1 MGGGYIILASGSDY
15 PIKSNKYIKEYLYK
29 KYPTNFFA
37 FLSFDELET
46 YGKKFKKMC
55 LSNRNNY
62 WLSFLHTKF
71 KLEIKP
77 FCFIRPRCFKGQRVP
92 IKEIIKRLPEIF
104 GFFFHVKK
112 IKNLKLNWCTSETW
126 MELTYST
133 VDKLLIYIDKNPY
146 IFEIG
151 KYIHNPE
158 EILLQTI
165 INTIEKEIPRKDYL
179 VNCEQRLR
187 KNGSLEITDDDR
199 EFVIK
204 KMSENDWLYMRKFSS
219 VNKNILDFIDKEI
232 EK

>member
-1 MGGGYIILASGSDY
+1 
-15 PIKSNKYIKEYLYK
+15 
-29 KYPTNFFA
+29 
-37 FLSFDELET
+37 
-46 YGKKFKKMC
+46 
-55 LSNRNNY
+55 
-62 WLSFLHTKF
+62 
-71 KLEIKP
+71 
-77 FCFIRPRCFKGQRVP
+77 
-92 IKEIIKRLPEIF
+92 
-104 GFFFHVKK
+104 
-112 IKNLKLNWCTSETW
+112 

-199 EFVIK
+199 EFVIE

-219 VNKNILDFIDKEI
+219 VKSRKILDFIDKET

>member
-1 MGGGYIILASGSDY
+1 
-15 PIKSNKYIKEYLYK
+15 
-29 KYPTNFFA
+29 
-37 FLSFDELET
+37 
-46 YGKKFKKMC
+46 
-55 LSNRNNY
+55 
-62 WLSFLHTKF
+62 
-71 KLEIKP
+71 
-77 FCFIRPRCFKGQRVP
+77 
-92 IKEIIKRLPEIF
+92 
-104 GFFFHVKK
+104 
-112 IKNLKLNWCTSETW
+112 
-126 MELTYST
+126 MEFTYST
-133 VDKLLIYIDKNPY
+133 VDKLLIYIDKNSY

-179 VNCEQRLR
+179 VNCEERLR

-199 EFVIK
+199 EFVIE

>member
-1 MGGGYIILASGSDY
+1 MCPILWYWFTDY

-46 YGKKFKKMC
+46 YGKKIKKMY
-55 LSNRNNY
+55 LSDRNNY
-62 WLSFLHTKF
+62 WLSFLHSKF

-77 FCFIRPRCFKGQRVP
+77 FCFMRPRCFKGQIVP
-92 IKEIIKRLPEIF
+92 I
-104 GFFFHVKK
+104 
-112 IKNLKLNWCTSETW
+112 
-126 MELTYST
+126 
-133 VDKLLIYIDKNPY
+133 IDKNPY
-146 IFEIG
+146 IYEIG

-165 INTIEKEIPRKDYL
+165 INTIEKEISRKDYL

-187 KNGSLEITDDDR
+187 KNGSLEITDDDK
-199 EFVIK
+199 EVVLE
-204 KMSENDWLYMRKFSS
+204 KMSENDWLFMRKFSS
-219 VNKNILDFIDKEI
+219 VKSKKILDFIDKEN

>member
-1 MGGGYIILASGSDY
+1 
-15 PIKSNKYIKEYLYK
+15 
-29 KYPTNFFA
+29 
-37 FLSFDELET
+37 
-46 YGKKFKKMC
+46 MC

-151 KYIHNPE
+151 KYISNATR
-158 EILLQTI
+158 LLTCSAH
-165 INTIEKEIPRKDYL
+165 
-179 VNCEQRLR
+179 VFMRLYSMM
-187 KNGSLEITDDDR
+187 SLI
-199 EFVIK
+199 VLASL
-204 KMSENDWLYMRKFSS
+204 MSEKTFSTFTPSTAGWRYSCCIPAHVVISIIFLLFFVFILTMQIYKFYFDSQNLFCYFAFWLSLRPFGSFCQ
-219 VNKNILDFIDKEI
+219 DFNFRLSA
-232 EK
+232 